1 MCWAKP
7 AKGVIQQHRDH
18 VKIFRQN
25 SWGNWN
31 NLEIYAELSRLTML
45 PGKPESNQKILKH
58 LFLTCCKWEFNAF
71 LKQTFTLKSTCI
83 YILKVKNASQ
93 KGLNFRLFPCLSFSQ
108 CLSSRRK
115 QRNSLFSHPC
125 NCSLA
130 FKTLSVFRLFM
141 AKSKMFSEPLWILLF
156 MSWVKWEL
164 IIKVIWFFP
173 FLKKS
178 QTKTSICTRSRDSK
192 LAQRSYLNN

>member
-1 MCWAKP
+1 MLIYWQRLPFSFKDYLHTACTMCWAKP

-31 NLEIYAELSRLTML
+31 NLEIYAELSPLTTL

-93 KGLNFRLFPCLSFSQ
+93 KGLNAEFQTFS
-108 CLSSRRK
+108 
-115 QRNSLFSHPC
+115 
-125 NCSLA
+125 
-130 FKTLSVFRLFM
+130 LSVIFP
-141 AKSKMFSEPLWILLF
+141 MFKF
-156 MSWVKWEL
+156 K
-164 IIKVIWFFP
+164 KKTKKFP
-173 FLKKS
+173 VQS
-178 QTKTSICTRSRDSK
+178 PM
-192 LAQRSYLNN
+192 